1 MQHSNFEHIKHFWP
15 EIAEFAI
22 KAEQYAH
29 SDPESA
35 AVKLRSFVEVLVFE
49 LYEELDLYIP
59 DKSNLIDLLRD
70 DDFQNAIDSAIV
82 NKMHAI
88 RQNGNKAA
96 HGIKVSI
103 PTILWLVQEAN
114 LIANWLFVTKD
125 KGDESDCP
133 TYVEPSPQES
143 NESILAETLNL
154 KEEVEKQKALL
165 EQKSIEL
172 NAARNAEHQA
182 HSELDS
188 LQHEIENRKLE
199 SFKIASNKTV
209 ETIELHEDV
218 TLENMK
224 IQGVFEE
231 YDLKQGQKDLI
242 DKLGTFLESK
252 DDNVFLLK
260 GYAGTGKTFITK
272 GLTEYLSSVGRN
284 YILAAPT
291 GKASKVIARKTNS
304 PAYTI
309 HKSIY
314 SFKDIEEYS
323 EEGIGGTQTFKF
335 FAQIAVNELS
345 VDTVYIIDESSMIA
359 NVYQEAEFF
368 RFGSGYLLKDLF
380 KFINL
385 DHNAHNKKIIFIG
398 DDAQLPPVGMKSSP
412 ALDPKYLL
420 KHFNVSPVVHEL
432 TEVVRQAEGSGV
444 MQNAIN
450 LRKSLVAGVFNK
462 LDFDTNYDD
471 VESVKPQYLMEKYLE
486 SCNGKINAESIIIA
500 HSNASVSDYNKS
512 IREHFFPNS
521 TEIAAGDKVMAIT
534 NNDKYGLFI
543 SNGDFGLVKQVSDH
557 SEVRTITLKDKNK
570 ETGKVESR
578 EVPLQFRD
586 ILVGFKD
593 IHDEAHFF
601 ECKII
606 ESLLYSEKPKL
617 ESDENKALYVDFCI
631 RNVKLKPGSKEFKDT
646 LREDPYFNAM
656 KLKFGYA
663 ITCHKAQ
670 GSEWNNVFVNCKTHQ
685 DTLSADYF
693 KWLYTAIT
701 RTQTK
706 LFTISEPR
714 LNIISKMKFPERPKP
729 LVAKSTNGVP
739 VISNTDENIETDN
752 ITGLDRTDAFRV
764 KLFSEVQSILT
775 KYQYKV
781 VEATAKPYREQYVFS
796 INDDCYRVDITY
808 SGKNKITN
816 IMLPNTCE
824 VTNKVK
830 EILMP
835 LKGMVIF
842 SDEPSPEVKIDENAF
857 SEQFLNDFYQTIKG
871 TLDPFGITIHKIEH
885 NDWHERYSFMRED
898 ERATIDCYYNG
909 KKQFGS
915 VNIYKNGCSDL
926 DFANEILDILASEF

>member
-1 MQHSNFEHIKHFWP
+1 MEHSNFEHIKDYWP
-15 EIAEFAI
+15 EIADFAV
-22 KAEQYAH
+22 KAERYAH

-35 AVKLRSFVEVLVFE
+35 AVKLRSFVEVLVLE
-49 LYEELDLYIP
+49 LYKELDLHIP

-70 DDFQNAIDSAIV
+70 YDFNDAIDSAIV

-96 HGIKVSI
+96 HGSKISI

-114 LIANWLFVTKD
+114 LIANWLFVTKG
-125 KGDESDCP
+125 KGDKADCP
-133 TYVEPSPQES
+133 TYIEPSLPPS

-154 KEEVEKQKALL
+154 KEEIEKQKTLL
-165 EQKSIEL
+165 EKKTAEL
-172 NAARNAEHQA
+172 NVARDAEHQVNA
-182 HSELDS
+182 QLGN
-188 LQHEIENRKLE
+188 LQNEIENIKLE
-199 SFKIASNKTV
+199 QFKDASNKTI
-209 ETIELHEDV
+209 ETIDLHKDV

-224 IQGVFEE
+224 IQDVFEE
-231 YDLKQGQKDLI
+231 YDLRDGQKDLI
-242 DKLGTFLESK
+242 NKLGTFLESTN
-252 DDNVFLLK
+252 DNVFLLK

-272 GLTEYLSSVGRN
+272 GLTEYLSSIGRN
-284 YILAAPT
+284 YLLAAPT

-309 HKSIY
+309 HKTIY

-323 EEGIGGTQTFKF
+323 DDGIGGTQTFKF
-335 FAQIAVNELS
+335 YSKIAVNELS
-345 VDTVYIIDESSMIA
+345 VDNVYIIDESSMIA

-420 KHFNVSPVVHEL
+420 KHFNVTPVVHEL

-444 MQNAIN
+444 MQNAIE
-450 LRKSLVAGVFNK
+450 LRKSLAEDVFNK

-471 VESVKPQYLMEKYLE
+471 VESVKPEFLMEKYLE
-486 SCNGKINAESIIIA
+486 SCDGKINAESIIIA
-500 HSNASVSDYNKS
+500 HSNASVSEYNKS
-512 IREHFFPNS
+512 IREHFFPNN
-521 TEIAAGDKVMAIT
+521 TEIATGDKVMAIS

-543 SNGDFGLVKQVSDH
+543 SNGDFGLVKQVSEN
-557 SEVRTITLKDKNK
+557 SEMRTISLKDKNK
-570 ETGKVESR
+570 ETGNVEIR
-578 EVPLQFRD
+578 EVTLQFRD
-586 ILVGFKD
+586 IFVGFKD
-593 IHDEAHFF
+593 LNDEGHFF

-606 ESLLYSEKPKL
+606 ESLLYSEQPNL
-617 ESDENKALYVDFCI
+617 LSDDNKALYVDFCI
-631 RNVKLKPGSKEFKDT
+631 RNSGLKPGSKEFKDT

-656 KLKFGYA
+656 RLKFGYA

-685 DTLSADYF
+685 NTLSADYF

-706 LFTISEPR
+706 LFTISEPHR
-714 LNIISKMKFPERPKP
+714 SNKPVFPQGPKP
-729 LVAKSTNGVP
+729 KVSKNTNVVP
-739 VISNTDENIETDN
+739 VMSDIDKSSGMDDV
-752 ITGLDRTDAFRV
+752 TGLDNSDPFRT
-764 KLFSEVQSILT
+764 KLFSEVQSSLI
-775 KYQYKV
+775 KHQYKII
-781 VEATAKPYREQYVFS
+781 EANAKPYREQYVFTLK
-796 INDDCYRVDITY
+796 DDFYRVDITY
-808 SGKNKITN
+808 NGKNKITN
-816 IMLPNTCE
+816 IMLPEPSE

-842 SDEPSPEVKIDENAF
+842 SDEPSTEAAIDDNSFLEPF
-857 SEQFLNDFYQTIKG
+857 LSEFYQVINKVLTSFEIIIHNIEHHDWFERYTFTRGSERAAIDFY
-871 TLDPFGITIHKIEH
+871 F
-885 NDWHERYSFMRED
+885 NR
-898 ERATIDCYYNG
+898 
-909 KKQFGS
+909 KKQFGA

-926 DFANEILDILASEF
+926 DFANEINDILAAEL

>member
-1 MQHSNFEHIKHFWP
+1 MEHSNFEHIKDYWP
-15 EIAEFAI
+15 EIADFAI
-22 KAEQYAH
+22 KAERYAH

-35 AVKLRSFVEVLVFE
+35 AVKLRSFVEVLVLE
-49 LYEELDLYIP
+49 LYKELDLHIP
-59 DKSNLIDLLRD
+59 DKSNLIDLLRNY
-70 DDFQNAIDSAIV
+70 DFQDAIDSAIV

-96 HGIKVSI
+96 HGSKISI

-114 LIANWLFVTKD
+114 LIANWLFVTKG
-125 KGDESDCP
+125 KGDKADCP
-133 TYVEPSPQES
+133 TYIEPSIPPS
-143 NESILAETLNL
+143 NDSILAETLNL
-154 KEEVEKQKALL
+154 KEEIEKQKTLL
-165 EQKSIEL
+165 EQKTAEL
-172 NAARNAEHQA
+172 NVARDTEHQVNA
-182 HSELDS
+182 QLGH
-188 LQHEIENRKLE
+188 LQNEIENIKLE
-199 SFKIASNKTV
+199 QFKDASNKTI

-218 TLENMK
+218 TLENMR
-224 IQGVFEE
+224 IQDVFEE
-231 YDLKQGQKDLI
+231 YNLKDGQKDLI
-242 DKLGTFLESK
+242 NKLGTFLESTN
-252 DDNVFLLK
+252 DNVFLLK

-272 GLTEYLSSVGRN
+272 GLTEYLSSIGRN
-284 YILAAPT
+284 YLLAAPT

-309 HKSIY
+309 HKTIY

-323 EEGIGGTQTFKF
+323 EDGIGGTQTFKF
-335 FAQIAVNELS
+335 YSKIAVNELS

-398 DDAQLPPVGMKSSP
+398 DDAQLPPVGMKTSP
-412 ALDPKYLL
+412 ALDSKYLL
-420 KHFNVSPVVHEL
+420 KHFNVTPVVHEL

-444 MQNAIN
+444 MQNAIE
-450 LRKSLVAGVFNK
+450 LRKSLAEDVFNK

-471 VESVKPQYLMEKYLE
+471 VESVKPEFLMEKYLE
-486 SCNGKINAESIIIA
+486 SCDGKINAESIIIA
-500 HSNASVSDYNKS
+500 HSNASVSEYNKS
-512 IREHFFPNS
+512 IREHFFPNN
-521 TEIAAGDKVMAIT
+521 TEISAGDKVMAIS

-543 SNGDFGLVKQVSDH
+543 SNGDFGLVKQVSES
-557 SEVRTITLKDKNK
+557 SEIRTIPLKDKNK
-570 ETGKVESR
+570 ETGKVETR

-586 ILVGFKD
+586 IFVGFKD

-606 ESLLYSEKPKL
+606 ESLLYSEQPNL
-617 ESDENKALYVDFCI
+617 GSDENKALYVDFCI
-631 RNVKLKPGSKEFKDT
+631 RNSGLKPGSKEFKDT

-656 KLKFGYA
+656 RLKFGYA

-685 DTLSADYF
+685 NTLSADYF

-706 LFTISEPR
+706 LFTISEP
-714 LNIISKMKFPERPKP
+714 SKKTGGTIKFPERTKA
-729 LVAKSTNGVP
+729 VVTKRSNGVP
-739 VISNTDENIETDN
+739 VMSNIDKGLAMDDV
-752 ITGLDRTDAFRV
+752 TGLDGSDPFRI
-764 KLFSEVQSILT
+764 KLFKEVQSALNDN
-775 KYQYKV
+775 QYKIV
-781 VEATAKPYREQYVFS
+781 QATGKPYREQYVFTL
-796 INDDCYRVDITY
+796 NDDFYRVDITY

-816 IMLPNTCE
+816 IMLPEPCE

-842 SDEPSPEVKIDENAF
+842 SDEPSTEVKIDEDAF
-857 SEQFLNDFYQTIKG
+857 SEQFLSEFYQAVIAALT
-871 TLDPFGITIHKIEH
+871 PFEIIVHKIEH
-885 NDWHERYSFMRED
+885 NDWFERYTFTRGS
-898 ERATIDCYYNG
+898 ERAAIDYYFNG
-909 KKQFGS
+909 KKQFS
-915 VNIYKNGCSDL
+915 KVAIYKVGCTDL